1 MTSTIFMSSIATKFR
16 WEVWQIEVVI
26 NNIADLFRNHDWL
39 VVRVERD
46 VEILQV
52 EWFSIQ
58 LGFWDLV
65 VIIILRGLIIL
76 VLFSFSILFLFMV
89 LRNLNQ
95 TVTEMASPR

>member
-1 MTSTIFMSSIATKFR
+1 MTSTIFMCSIATKFR
-16 WEVWQIEVVI
+16 REVWQIEVVI
-26 NNIADLFRNHDWL
+26 NNIANLFRNHDWL

-65 VIIILRGLIIL
+65 VIIILRGLIVL

-95 TVTEMASPR
+95 TVTEMASP